1 MNEAKVRAEDLDEA
15 TRAALQRLILTLA
28 DTKRLMGLRYSDWVL
43 GAPSIETGIAASS
56 MSQDEWGHA
65 RLLYAMLK
73 DFGVTPAT
81 VEHERPAAAYASVDP
96 LDRAFPDWAAVVAG
110 MVVVDG
116 AATTALEAFSRGRFA
131 PASSEEEFHAS
142 LGAAWYRRLAGAEE
156 AVGRLRAATESM
168 LPATLAWLGAS
179 DEAATTLA
187 DAGLTA
193 PGADLVAAYRE
204 RVRDLLAAAG
214 VDVDAAR
221 PTDAWDPARGGGPGA
236 PEEEVVERARGDRN
250 RALLVE

>member
-131 PASSEEEFHAS
+131 PASSRNSTPAWAPPGT
-142 LGAAWYRRLAGAEE
+142 GAWPAPRRRWG
-156 AVGRLRAATESM
+156 GS
-168 LPATLAWLGAS
+168 
-179 DEAATTLA
+179 
-187 DAGLTA
+187 A
-193 PGADLVAAYRE
+193 PQRNPCCRPRWRGW
-204 RVRDLLAAAG
+204 
-214 VDVDAAR
+214 AR
-221 PTDAWDPARGGGPGA
+221 RMRRPPHWRTQA
-236 PEEEVVERARGDRN
+236 
-250 RALLVE
+250 